1 MLHTLRLIFLFD
13 ILVAHLAALTAAIVL
28 WAFGQIPRC
37 ALPGPVPVAFPGGLL
52 ALLRTVLTFPF
63 HHMIT
68 GELRILLHKAIV
80 NFDAEFIGVAK
91 AVQVW
96 LQFFDEVGEVRLK
109 GHLKGFL
116 DHIVAILVQQ
126 ELVEG
131 VCREDFEDHGL
142 LDLWA
147 VVLEALLDHIGRELF
162 LPENEKRAQ
171 ELLADLLVDLNALQL
186 EYILHHVVPVRVLNE
201 SLRVLRYLK
210 SKRQFLLGVRP
221 VYAFLHHTAAV
232 LVARYLLALLDHG
245 LIDELV
251 EFGFPSL
258 QNLLNHM
265 VPVNVLCQ
273 LSHSILQI

>member
-1 MLHTLRLIFLFD
+1 MFHTLRLILLFD
-13 ILVAHLAALTAAIVL
+13 VLVAHLAALTATIVFR
-28 WAFGQIPRC
+28 AFGQIPRC
-37 ALPGPVPVAFPGGLL
+37 AVPGPVPITFPRGIL
-52 ALLRTVLTFPF
+52 ALLGTVLTFSF
-63 HHMIT
+63 HQMIT

-80 NFDAEFIGVAK
+80 DFDTEFIGVTK

-96 LQFFDEVGEVRLK
+96 LQFFYEVREVRLK
-109 GHLKGFL
+109 GHLKRFL
-116 DHIVAILVQQ
+116 DHIVAILVKQ

-162 LPENEKRAQ
+162 LAKNEKRAQ

-210 SKRQFLLGVRP
+210 GK
-221 VYAFLHHTAAV
+221 
-232 LVARYLLALLDHG
+232 
-245 LIDELV
+245 
-251 EFGFPSL
+251 
-258 QNLLNHM
+258 
-265 VPVNVLCQ
+265 
-273 LSHSILQI
+273 